1 MCSIESLLIP
11 FHKSRYSPLSFT
23 KDTETVKSI
32 QGFGSA
38 HFRGRLKVPK
48 EGHGTEILS
57 TVTQII
63 HNWLMSD
70 LQSSNT
76 THDLPTTEVDTD
88 VVKDLSIGILSGNWK
103 NSGLQ
108 EETFFIRTIL
118 FTEELFQQWYYYMT
132 AVLYYVRVP
141 VFFTSDLW

>member
-1 MCSIESLLIP
+1 
-11 FHKSRYSPLSFT
+11 
-23 KDTETVKSI
+23 
-32 QGFGSA
+32 
-38 HFRGRLKVPK
+38 
-48 EGHGTEILS
+48 
-57 TVTQII
+57 
-63 HNWLMSD
+63 MSD